1 MENLWAYVGGV
12 AVVGL
17 IAVAWKPLQRRSR
30 MAVLNQA
37 QADFKMNREVLEAK
51 FFDLAS
57 RCGKP
62 RDLRWLGCDW
72 DSDVLY
78 ATETQSRLL
87 TAFVGI
93 NIRFEAVEGGDM
105 EDVEAVGLLRDATAI
120 FHYQNG
126 MWGSGGRALFNMN
139 PQDAINRLQ
148 GQFEPIA
155 ES

>member
-1 MENLWAYVGGV
+1 MENLWPYIGV
-12 AVVGL
+12 AALIGL
-17 IAVAWKPLQRRSR
+17 IAVAWKPLQRRSKA
-30 MAVLNQA
+30 AVFSQA
-37 QADFKMNREVLEAK
+37 QVDFKVNREVLEAK
-51 FFDLAS
+51 FFEMAS
-57 RCGKP
+57 RSGKP

-72 DSDVLY
+72 ESDVLY

-126 MWGSGGRALFNMN
+126 MWGTGGRALFNMN
-139 PQDAINRLQ
+139 PQDALDRLQ

-155 ES
+155 AT